1 MSSRGNF
8 FAVDRRAW
16 AAVYDLGSVNAAVS
30 YLVLARGTLG
40 DMRTTAWSVKAIETH
55 TGVPRHLAQIAIKR
69 LLAAGLIRQ
78 TRIGTK
84 PRYYLV
90 APHEFPLPTPVG
102 ITGNENTLL
111 RIIEDAG
118 RSTFVPK
125 TAKYD
130 SDWPNTTPFETACSL
145 VRKGYLSHDGGQH
158 FGLSVCPEPASEDA
172 DWIWL
177 PSTIVTGA
185 ADETAPVELL
195 RQAQDLRA
203 LRLFV
208 DLYHAQSLPRSG
220 GVHWRTIRRTY
231 SKEKV
236 GTYGAHTVWGF
247 SAGQDEVWQ
256 HRSLV
261 EPHVDQENE
270 DKLHLFWPALRLL
283 ITTGL
288 VSFVP
293 HIIEAD
299 TDEAAVLFP
308 YGSRTASTE
317 EQEVGNAAHA
327 AGLAMLTEWQEKVSD
342 GAHEHLVPLLPHQE
356 RAIMV
361 GLLRL
366 RYQAATAAN
375 IEWLALRPR
384 WAEQARQ
391 FRELAEKAQ
400 GSQGFATSIR
410 YQI

>member
-1 MSSRGNF
+1 MS
-8 FAVDRRAW
+8 
-16 AAVYDLGSVNAAVS
+16 
-30 YLVLARGTLG
+30 
-40 DMRTTAWSVKAIETH
+40 
-55 TGVPRHLAQIAIKR
+55 
-69 LLAAGLIRQ
+69 
-78 TRIGTK
+78 
-84 PRYYLV
+84 
-90 APHEFPLPTPVG
+90 
-102 ITGNENTLL
+102 
-111 RIIEDAG
+111 
-118 RSTFVPK
+118 
-125 TAKYD
+125 
-130 SDWPNTTPFETACSL
+130 
-145 VRKGYLSHDGGQH
+145 
-158 FGLSVCPEPASEDA
+158 
-172 DWIWL
+172 
-177 PSTIVTGA
+177 
-185 ADETAPVELL
+185 
-195 RQAQDLRA
+195 
-203 LRLFV
+203 
-208 DLYHAQSLPRSG
+208 
-220 GVHWRTIRRTY
+220 
-231 SKEKV
+231 
-236 GTYGAHTVWGF
+236 
-247 SAGQDEVWQ
+247 
-256 HRSLV
+256 
-261 EPHVDQENE
+261 
-270 DKLHLFWPALRLL
+270 

-308 YGSRTASTE
+308 YGSRAASAE

-375 IEWLALRPR
+375 IEWLAFRSR